1 MTIAPLLA
9 CGCTCVIKSSE
20 KTPLT
25 ALLLAQLIKE
35 AGFPA
40 GVVNVLSGYGP
51 DCGKHLALHPL
62 VDKIAFTGSCAVGHE
77 IVKYSAESNLKK
89 CTLEL
94 GGKSPLIICDDAD
107 LEQAADTAHIGLF
120 LNHGQC
126 CCASSRI
133 FVDAKIYDQFSALCI
148 ERAKTI
154 EIGTEEGKFQGP
166 QVDSIQFHKVMGY
179 ISSGKEEGA
188 NCVLGG
194 KRHGEKGYF
203 IEPTIFTN
211 VKDDMKIA
219 REEIFG
225 PVMQLLKFDTIEE
238 AIERANATSFGLA
251 AGVCSQNIAR
261 AMGIAR
267 RLQAGTVWINTYDDF
282 DAALPFGGYKESGWG
297 RDKSEYALDN
307 YMEVKTVQFPIQKY
321 H

>member
-1 MTIAPLLA
+1 M
-9 CGCTCVIKSSE
+9 
-20 KTPLT
+20 T

-40 GVVNVLSGYGP
+40 GVVNVVCGSGP
-51 DCGKHLALHPL
+51 DCGKPLALHPD
-62 VDKIAFTGSCAVGHE
+62 VDKVAFTGSSAVGRK
-77 IVKYSAESNLKK
+77 IVKYSGESNLKK

-107 LEQAADTAHIGLF
+107 LKLAAGAAFIGLF

-133 FVDAKIYDQFSALCI
+133 FVDSKIYDKFAAMMV
-148 ERAKTI
+148 EKAKGITM
-154 EIGTEEGKFQGP
+154 GTEEGKFQGP
-166 QVDSIQFHKVMGY
+166 QVDVIQFNKILEY

-188 NCVLGG
+188 KCILGG
-194 KRHGEKGYF
+194 NRAGDKGYY

-211 VKDDMKIA
+211 VTDDMKIA
-219 REEIFG
+219 KEEIFG
-225 PVMQLLKFDTIEE
+225 PVMQLLKFDTIQE
-238 AIERANATSFGLA
+238 AIDRANSTSYGLA
-251 AGVCSQNIAR
+251 SGVCSQDIAK
-261 AMGIAR
+261 AMGIAK
-267 RLQAGTVWINTYDDF
+267 RLQAGTVWVNSYNDF

-297 RDKSEYALDN
+297 RDKSEYALEN
-307 YMEVKTVQFPIQKY
+307 YMEVKTVQFPIINY